1 MGIGNSSRLIFGFIL
16 TYEQF
21 LKIVKSFAKEELDDV
36 DIQEFYEKNL
46 SIYSRENLFSEKY
59 KGLYLGISSP
69 YYDIELEYQTF
80 YISIGKVRGKMNIVE
95 VKNLLDTHIDTD
107 YQLFLFENEIPYKE
121 PEFIS
126 LPHIT

>member
-1 MGIGNSSRLIFGFIL
+1 MGIDNSSRLIFGLIL

-21 LKIVKSFAKEELDDV
+21 LKIVKSFSKELDE

-46 SIYSRENLFSEKY
+46 SIYSRENFFSQKY
-59 KGLYLGISSP
+59 KGLYLGVSSP

-80 YISIGKVRGKMNIVE
+80 YISIGKVREKISIEE

-107 YQLFLFENEIPYKE
+107 YQLFLFENGIPYQE